1 MKTYILLT
9 VAPIALVTATTAYAS
24 PDTAPAAAPTPAA
37 PTAAAPVQA
46 PQGAD
51 VVTTGVAKGRD
62 RLDSATSTSVLREA
76 EIAKLAPRSIGEL
89 LRNIPGIL
97 SEAPTGEGIANI
109 TIRGLPLS
117 SSGAKFVQIQE
128 DGLPVMEFGDI
139 VGTSADTSVRVDLNL
154 AQVEAIRGGSAS
166 TFASNSPG
174 GIINFI
180 SKTGEQEGGA
190 VALTAGLDFDQY
202 RADFDYGARLGG
214 GTRFHV
220 GGFYRQGEGP
230 RRIGFDGQ
238 RGGQIKANVTH
249 EFAGGYIRLYG
260 KYLDDRTPSYD
271 SSPLRVTGTDA
282 DPRLSAVP
290 GFDPTRDTLSTR
302 ALQSV
307 VLLDE
312 SNQPIVEDIRKG
324 QHVRERSLGFEGQFA
339 VAGWTVTER
348 FRIADR
354 SGGLIGPFTSL
365 MLSPSAALARLGATG
380 GTFRY
385 ATGAR
390 AGQVIADP
398 TTLNGNGL
406 IGIYNIRDRRQ
417 RDSGNVTNDIRASR
431 VWDLGTGNLTTTAG
445 FYAARQAIETSILY
459 GTAVTEVKGGGDAQL
474 LDVFDSAGVARTA
487 GGIYAYNPL
496 SGTQRRTLRLSYEVN
511 APFASAN
518 YRVGRVSIG
527 GSLRYDIG
535 SADGQVFGVEL
546 GQGRIGQVV
555 RDIDGNGV
563 ISPPEQRVGVTP
575 TAPGLVDYTYRY
587 LSYSA
592 GVNFRI
598 AEPLAVFARYSRG
611 ARANADRIT
620 FGSVIDNAT
629 GGLLIPSAAYDPV
642 KQAEVGVKFR
652 RSNLTLNLTGFH
664 VDAQDSNINTSTGAV
679 IARDYRAKGLEFEGG
694 IRHGLLSLTGGATWT
709 DATIV
714 RDRVSPTIDG
724 NTPRHQASL
733 IFQAT
738 PQISNDRFAVG
749 AVFIGTTD
757 SYAQDVNLLK
767 MPGYVTTNA
776 FVQVRPAERLLLSLN
791 ATNLFDTLALT
802 SIDED
807 RIPATGIVRGR
818 LLNGRAI
825 SMTARLDF

>member
-1 MKTYILLT
+1 MG
-9 VAPIALVTATTAYAS
+9 AS
-24 PDTAPAAAPTPAA
+24 T
-37 PTAAAPVQA
+37 QA

-76 EIAKLAPRSIGEL
+76 EIARLAPRSIGEL
-89 LRNIPGIL
+89 LRDMPGIL

-117 SSGAKFVQIQE
+117 SSGAKFIQLQE
-128 DGLPVMEFGDI
+128 DGLPVMEFGDV
-139 VGTSADTSVRVDLNL
+139 VGASADTALRVDLNL

-166 TFASNSPG
+166 TFASNAPG

-202 RADFDYGARLGG
+202 RADFDYGGRL
-214 GTRFHV
+214 TSNLRFHV

-238 RGGQIKANVTH
+238 RGGQIKANVTR
-249 EFAGGYIRLYG
+249 EFTGGHIRLYG
-260 KYLDDRTPSYD
+260 KYLNDRTPSYD
-271 SSPLRVTGTDA
+271 SVPLLVTGTNA
-282 DPRLSAVP
+282 DPKLNAVS

-312 SNQPIVEDIRKG
+312 NNQPVLEDIRKG
-324 QHVRERSLGFEGQFA
+324 QHVKQRTIGMEAQIDL
-339 VAGWTVTER
+339 AGWTVTER
-348 FRIADR
+348 FRYGDR

-365 MLSPSAALARLGATG
+365 ILSPTAALARLGAAG

-385 ATGAR
+385 ASGAN
-390 AGQVIADP
+390 AGQSIADP

-417 RDSGNVTNDIRASR
+417 QDVGSVTNDIRASR
-431 VWDLGTGNLTTTAG
+431 VWEVGQGSLTTTAG
-445 FYAARQAIETSILY
+445 FYAGRQQIDTSILY
-459 GTAVTEVKGGGDAQL
+459 GVAVTDIRGGGDAAL
-474 LDVFDSAGVARTA
+474 LDVFTATGVARTA
-487 GGIYAYNPL
+487 NGIYAYNPL
-496 SGTQRRTLRLSYEVN
+496 SGTQRRTLRLAYDVN

-518 YRVGRVSIG
+518 YKIGRVAIG
-527 GSLRYDIG
+527 GSLRYDYG
-535 SADGQVFGVEL
+535 SAKGQVFGVEL
-546 GQGRIGQVV
+546 GQGRVGQVS
-555 RDIDGNGV
+555 RDIDGDGV
-563 ISPPEQRVGVTP
+563 ISAPEQRVGVTP
-575 TAPGLVDYTYRY
+575 SAPGQVDYDYHY

-592 GVNFRI
+592 GINFRV
-598 AEPLAVFARYSRG
+598 AEPFAVFARYSRG

-620 FGSVIDNAT
+620 FGTVIDNAT
-629 GGLLIPSAAYDPV
+629 GGLAIPQAAYDPV
-642 KQAEVGVKFR
+642 KQAEIGVKFR

-679 IARDYRAKGLEFEGG
+679 IARDYRARGLEFEGG
-694 IRHGLLSLTGGATWT
+694 VRHGLLSLTAGATYT

-714 RDRVSPTIDG
+714 RDRVDPTVDG

-738 PQISNDRFAVG
+738 PQISTERFAVG

-757 SYAQDVNLLK
+757 SYSQDANLLK

-791 ATNLFDTLALT
+791 ATNLFDVLALT

-807 RIPATGIVRGR
+807 RIPASGIVRGR
-818 LLNGRAI
+818 VLNGRAI
-825 SMTARLDF
+825 SATARLDF

>member
-1 MKTYILLT
+1 MSLVYRMFSASLLAAAST
-9 VAPIALVTATTAYAS
+9 LALAVPAQARTPATAPQ
-24 PDTAPAAAPTPAA
+24 APAADQDT
-37 PTAAAPVQA
+37 
-46 PQGAD
+46 
-51 VVTTGVAKGRD
+51 VTTGVAKGRD

-76 EIAKLAPRSIGEL
+76 EIAKLAPYSVGDL
-89 LRNIPGIL
+89 LRDIPGIL
-97 SEAPTGEGIANI
+97 AEAPNGESIANV

-117 SSGAKFVQIQE
+117 SSGAKFVQLQE

-139 VGTSADTSVRVDLNL
+139 VGASSDSFMRVDLNI

-180 SKTGEQEGGA
+180 SKTGEREGGA
-190 VALTAGLDFDQY
+190 IAVTAGLDYDQY
-202 RADFDYGARLGG
+202 RADFDYGGRLSSNL
-214 GTRFHV
+214 RFHI
-220 GGFYRQGEGP
+220 GGFFRQGEGQ
-230 RRIGFDGQ
+230 RRVGYDAQ
-238 RGGQIKANVTH
+238 RGGQIKANVTR

-260 KYLDDRTPSYD
+260 KYLDDRTPNYD
-271 SSPLRVTGTDA
+271 SVPLRVTGTDA
-282 DPRLSAVP
+282 DPKLDAVP
-290 GFDPTRDTLSTR
+290 GFDPTKDTTATR
-302 ALQSV
+302 ALQSALV
-307 VLLDE
+307 LDE
-312 SNQPIVEDIRKG
+312 NNQPIQEDLRNG
-324 QHVRERSLGFEGQFA
+324 HHVKERSFGVEGKFELSD
-339 VAGWTVTER
+339 WTITER
-348 FRIADR
+348 FRYADR
-354 SGGLIGPFTSL
+354 SGQLIGPFSNL
-365 MLSPSAALARLGATG
+365 MLSPAAALTRLGATG

-385 ATGAR
+385 ATGVN
-390 AGQVIADP
+390 AGQAIADP

-417 RDSGNVTNDIRASR
+417 QDVGNVINDIRASR
-431 VWDLGTGNLTTTAG
+431 VWDIGEGNLTTTAG
-445 FYAARQAIETSILY
+445 FYASRQNIDTSILY
-459 GTAVTEVKGGGDAQL
+459 GVAVSELRGGGKAEL
-474 LDVFDSAGVARTA
+474 LDVFTSAGVARTA
-487 GGIYAYNPL
+487 NGIYAYNPL
-496 SGTQRRTLRLSYEVN
+496 SGTQRRTLRLSYKVN

-518 YRVGRVSIG
+518 YRLGRVSIG
-527 GSLRYDIG
+527 GSLRYDYG

-546 GQGRIGQVV
+546 GQGRVGQVA
-555 RDIDGNGV
+555 RDINGDGV
-563 ISPPEQRVGVTP
+563 IAAPEQRVGITP
-575 TAPGLVDYTYRY
+575 NDRPGLVDYDYHY

-592 GVNFRI
+592 GINFRI

-620 FGSVIDNAT
+620 FGAVIDNTT
-629 GGLLIPSAAYDPV
+629 GGLAIPAAAYDPV
-642 KQAEVGVKFR
+642 KQAEVGVKYR
-652 RSNLTLNLTGFH
+652 HANLTLNLTGFH

-694 IRHGLLSLTGGATWT
+694 IRHGMLSLTGGATFT

-714 RDRVSPTIDG
+714 RDRVNPAVDG

-738 PQISNDRFAVG
+738 PQVSTDRFAIG

-757 SYAQDVNLLK
+757 SYSQDVNLLK

-791 ATNLFDTLALT
+791 ATNLFDAIALT

-807 RIPATGIVRGR
+807 RIPVSGIVRGR

-825 SMTARLDF
+825 SATARLDF

>member
-1 MKTYILLT
+1 VKINLLL
-9 VAPIALVTATTAYAS
+9 AAT
-24 PDTAPAAAPTPAA
+24 PMMMLAPAHAHALTDGPATGVAATRAE
-37 PTAAAPVQA
+37 TAQA
-46 PQGAD
+46 SQNAD

-89 LRNIPGIL
+89 LRNIPGVL
-97 SEAPTGEGIANI
+97 AEAPNGESIANI

-117 SSGAKFVQIQE
+117 SSGAKFVQLQE

-139 VGTSADTSVRVDLNL
+139 VGASSDSFLRVDLNL

-180 SKTGEQEGGA
+180 SKTGERDGGA
-190 VALTAGLDFDQY
+190 IALTAGLDFDQY
-202 RADFDYGARLGG
+202 RADFDYGGHVG
-214 GTRFHV
+214 DDWRFHV

-238 RGGQIKANVTH
+238 RGGQFKGNVTRQ
-249 EFAGGYIRLYG
+249 FANGYIRVYG
-260 KYLDDRTPSYD
+260 KYLDDRSPFYD
-271 SSPLRVTGTDA
+271 SVPLRVTGSDA
-282 DPRLSAVP
+282 DPKLAAVA

-307 VLLDE
+307 VVLDE
-312 SNQPIVEDIRKG
+312 QNQPIREDIRDG
-324 QHVRERSLGFEGQFA
+324 QRVKERALGVEGQFA
-339 VAGWTVTER
+339 LSGWTITER
-348 FRIADR
+348 FRVAGR
-354 SGGLIGPFTSL
+354 SGGLIGPFSSL
-365 MLSPSAALARLGATG
+365 YLSPAAALTRLGAAG
-380 GTFRY
+380 GSFRY
-385 ATGAR
+385 ASGAT
-390 AGQVIADP
+390 AGQTIADP
-398 TTLNGNGL
+398 AALNGNGL
-406 IGIYNIRDRRQ
+406 IAIYNIRDRRQ
-417 RDSGNVTNDIRASR
+417 QDVGNITNDLRASR
-431 VWDLGTGNLTTTAG
+431 VWSVGGGDLTTTAG
-445 FYAARQAIETSILY
+445 FYAARQSIDTSILY
-459 GTAVTEVKGGGDAQL
+459 GVAVTEVKGGGDAAL

-496 SGTQRRTLRLSYEVN
+496 SGTQRRTLRLAYQVN

-518 YRVGRVSIG
+518 YRIGRVSIG

-535 SADGQVFGVEL
+535 TAKGQVFGVEL
-546 GQGRIGQVV
+546 GQGRIGQVA
-555 RDIDGNGV
+555 RDIDGNGT
-563 ISPPEQRVGVTP
+563 ISAPEQRVGVTP
-575 TAPGLVDYTYRY
+575 TAPGAVDYDYRY

-629 GGLLIPSAAYDPV
+629 GRLLIPSAAYDPV
-642 KQAEVGVKFR
+642 KQAELGVKFR

-709 DATIV
+709 DAEIV
-714 RDRVSPTIDG
+714 RDRVTPAIDG

-738 PQISNDRFAVG
+738 PQVSNDRFAVG
-749 AVFIGTTD
+749 AVFIGTTG
-757 SYAQDVNLLK
+757 SYAQDTNLLK

-776 FVQVRPAERLLLSLN
+776 FVQVRPAPQLLLSLN

-825 SMTARLDF
+825 SLTARLDF

>member
-1 MKTYILLT
+1 MKCNVLLT
-9 VAPIALVTATTAYAS
+9 VAPIALIMPVAASAT
-24 PDTAPAAAPTPAA
+24 PDTPAIPAA
-37 PTAAAPVQA
+37 PMPVQA

-76 EIAKLAPRSIGEL
+76 EIAKLAPRSVGEL
-89 LRNIPGIL
+89 LRDIPGIL
-97 SEAPTGEGIANI
+97 AEAPNGESIANI

-117 SSGAKFVQIQE
+117 SSGAKFVQLQE

-139 VGTSADTSVRVDLNL
+139 IGASSDSFVRVDLNL

-180 SKTGEQEGGA
+180 SKTGEREGGA

-202 RADFDYGARLGG
+202 RADFDYGGRLTGNL
-214 GTRFHV
+214 RFHV

-238 RGGQIKANVTH
+238 RGGQIKANVTR
-249 EFAGGYIRLYG
+249 EFTGGYIRLYG
-260 KYLDDRTPSYD
+260 KYLDDRSPFYD
-271 SSPLRVTGTDA
+271 SVPLRVTGTDA
-282 DPRLSAVP
+282 DPKLSAVP
-290 GFDPTRDTLSTR
+290 GFDPTQDTLSTR

-307 VLLDE
+307 TLLDE
-312 SNQPIVEDIRKG
+312 NNQPILEDIRNGHRVKEQAFG
-324 QHVRERSLGFEGQFA
+324 VEGQ
-339 VAGWTVTER
+339 VTLAGWTIMER
-348 FRIADR
+348 FRYAER
-354 SGGLIGPFTSL
+354 SGGLIGPFSSL
-365 MLSPSAALARLGATG
+365 MLTPAATLTRLGATG
-380 GTFRY
+380 GSFRY
-385 ATGAR
+385 ATGAN
-390 AGQVIADP
+390 AGQSVADP

-417 RDSGNVTNDIRASR
+417 QDVGNVTNDIRASR
-431 VWDLGTGNLTTTAG
+431 VWELGEASLTTTAG
-445 FYAARQAIETSILY
+445 FYAARQNIDTSILY
-459 GTAVTEVKGGGDAQL
+459 GVAVSEIRGGGNAEL
-474 LDVFDSAGVARTA
+474 LDVFDSTGAARTA
-487 GGIYAYNPL
+487 NGIYAYNPL
-496 SGTQRRTLRLSYEVN
+496 SGTQRRTLRLAYTVN

-518 YRVGRVSIG
+518 YRIGRVSIG
-527 GSLRYDIG
+527 GSLRYDYG
-535 SADGQVFGVEL
+535 SASGQVFGVEL
-546 GQGRIGQVV
+546 GNGRVGQVI

-575 TAPGLVDYTYRY
+575 IGAPGLVDYDYHY

-592 GVNFRI
+592 GINFRMS
-598 AEPLAVFARYSRG
+598 EPFAVFGRYSRG

-620 FGSVIDNAT
+620 FGAVIDNAT
-629 GGLLIPSAAYDPV
+629 GRLLIPSASYDPV
-642 KQAEVGVKFR
+642 KQAELGVKFR
-652 RSNLTLNLTGFH
+652 RADLTLNLTGFH

-679 IARDYRAKGLEFEGG
+679 IARDYRATGLEFEGG
-694 IRHGLLSLTGGATWT
+694 IRHGLFSLTGGATWT
-709 DATIV
+709 DAEIV
-714 RDRVSPTIDG
+714 RDRVNPAVDG

-738 PQISNDRFAVG
+738 PQISNDRVAAG

-757 SYAQDVNLLK
+757 SYSQDVNLLK

-776 FVQVRPAERLLLSLN
+776 FVQVRPTERLLLSLN
-791 ATNLFDTLALT
+791 ATNLFDTRALT

-807 RIPATGIVRGR
+807 RIPASGIVRGR
-818 LLNGRAI
+818 VLNGRAI
-825 SMTARLDF
+825 SATARLDF

>member
-1 MKTYILLT
+1 M
-9 VAPIALVTATTAYAS
+9 AAS
-24 PDTAPAAAPTPAA
+24 SAAAEPEAG
-37 PTAAAPVQA
+37 A
-46 PQGAD
+46 PQSPAGND

-62 RLDSATSTSVLREA
+62 RLDSATSTSALREA
-76 EIAKLAPRSIGEL
+76 EIAKLAPRSVGEL
-89 LRNIPGIL
+89 LRDIPGIL
-97 SEAPTGEGIANI
+97 AEAPNGESIANI

-117 SSGAKFVQIQE
+117 SSGAKFVQLQE
-128 DGLPVMEFGDI
+128 DGLPVTEFGDI
-139 VGTSADTSVRVDLNL
+139 VGASADSFMRVDLNL
-154 AQVEAIRGGSAS
+154 SQVEAIRGGSAS

-180 SKTGEQEGGA
+180 SKTGEREGGA

-202 RADFDYGARLGG
+202 RADFDYGKRLGEDW
-214 GTRFHV
+214 RFHV

-238 RGGQIKANVTH
+238 RGGQVKANVTR
-249 EFAGGYIRLYG
+249 EFAGGYIRVYG
-260 KYLDDRTPSYD
+260 KYLDDRSPFYD
-271 SSPLRVTGTDA
+271 SVPLRVTGTDA
-282 DPRLSAVP
+282 DPKLSAVP
-290 GFDPTRDTLSTR
+290 GFDPTKDTLSTR

-312 SNQPIVEDIRKG
+312 QNQPIREDIRDG
-324 QHVRERSLGFEGQFA
+324 QHVKERALGVEGQFTLSD
-339 VAGWTVTER
+339 WTITER
-348 FRIADR
+348 FRVAGR
-354 SGGLIGPFTSL
+354 SGGLIGPFSSQ

-385 ATGAR
+385 ASGAA
-390 AGQVIADP
+390 AGQAIADP
-398 TTLNGNGL
+398 TALNGNGL
-406 IGIYNIRDRRQ
+406 IAIYNIRDRRQ
-417 RDSGNVTNDIRASR
+417 ADVGNVTNDVRASR
-431 VWDLGTGNLTTTAG
+431 VWDLGGGSLTTTAG
-445 FYAARQAIETSILY
+445 FYAARQQIDTSILY
-459 GTAVTEVKGGGDAQL
+459 GVAVTEVKGGGDAAL
-474 LDVFDSAGVARTA
+474 LDVFDSAGRARTLN
-487 GGIYAYNPL
+487 GIYAYNPL
-496 SGTQRRTLRLSYEVN
+496 SGTQRRTLRLAYKVN

-518 YRVGRVSIG
+518 YRFKRVSIG

-535 SADGQVFGVEL
+535 SANGQVYGVEL
-546 GQGRIGQVV
+546 GQGRVGQVA
-555 RDIDGNGV
+555 RDIDGDGV
-563 ISPPEQRVGVTP
+563 ISAPEQRVGVTP
-575 TAPGLVDYTYRY
+575 SAPGFVDYDYRY

-620 FGSVIDNAT
+620 FGAVIDNAT
-629 GGLLIPSAAYDPV
+629 GALAIPSAAYDPV
-642 KQAEVGVKFR
+642 KQAELGVKFR

-664 VDAQDSNINTSTGAV
+664 VEAQDSNINTSNGAV

-694 IRHGLLSLTGGATWT
+694 FRAGLFSLNGGATFT

-714 RDRVSPTIDG
+714 RDRVNPAVDG

-757 SYAQDVNLLK
+757 SYAQDVNLLR

-776 FVQVRPAERLLLSLN
+776 FVQVRPTERVLLSLN
-791 ATNLFDTLALT
+791 ATNLFDAVALT
-802 SIDED
+802 GIDED
-807 RIPATGIVRGR
+807 RIPTSGIVRGR
-818 LLNGRAI
+818 LLTGRAI
-825 SMTARLDF
+825 STTLRLDF